1 MSGLAS
7 THAIVAPLASELVGE
22 RRLMTGVEAVGHHR
36 GEEERRGRRL
46 RTELL
51 RSGAGTFALQA
62 GAAALS
68 VGSAVV
74 MARILGVEQYG
85 AYAFAM
91 AVASLMVIPTTLGLP
106 GLAVREVSRLAARE
120 RWGVL
125 RGLLVWAAR
134 TVLVVSVPVAA
145 GAALL
150 VAGFDLGP
158 DEAHIPLVLAMAV
171 VPFVAVVQVGA
182 AVLRGLGRV
191 VLGHL
196 HETVLRP
203 GLALVVLVAAYAV
216 AGDTVDADW
225 AVGAQVVAAAAAVV
239 LVVGL
244 TARHVPR
251 AVWGAVDEREP
262 RVWLGAALPM
272 MFIGAAQ
279 VVNVNTDVV
288 MVGAFE
294 GAEAA
299 GLYRVASRG
308 AHAVVFVL
316 VAANTVLQPV
326 VASMHARG
334 EVERLQRVLTR
345 SVRLVTLVALAVTVA
360 LVAAGGPV
368 LRGVFGSEFGVAATA
383 LAILAGGQLVN
394 ASLGSAGTVLMMTG
408 HERDAAVAVGVGAV
422 VNVALNAVLVPL
434 FGIEGAASATAVSV
448 VTWNVILT
456 RRSVRIVGL
465 DPSVFGVFTRGRSTG
480 AVRSA

>member
-1 MSGLAS
+1 
-7 THAIVAPLASELVGE
+7 
-22 RRLMTGVEAVGHHR
+22 MTGVEAAGHHS
-36 GEEERRGRRL
+36 GEEERPERSL

-51 RSGAGTFALQA
+51 RSGVGTFALQA

-68 VGSAVV
+68 VGGAVV

-91 AVASLMVIPTTLGLP
+91 AVTSLVVIPTTLGLP
-106 GLAVREVSRLAARE
+106 GLAVREVSGLAVRE

-125 RGLLVWAAR
+125 RGLLAWTAR
-134 TVLVVSVPVAA
+134 TVLVVSAVVAA
-145 GAALL
+145 GGALL
-150 VAGFDLGP
+150 VAGFDLAP
-158 DEAHIPLVLAMAV
+158 DEAHVPLVLAMAV
-171 VPFVAVVQVGA
+171 VPLVAVVQVGA
-182 AVLRGLGRV
+182 AVLRGLGPV

-203 GLALVVLVAAYAV
+203 GVALVVLVAAYAV
-216 AGDTVDADW
+216 VGDTVDATW
-225 AVGAQVVAAAAAVV
+225 AVGAQIVAAAAAVV

-244 TARHVPR
+244 TVRHVPR
-251 AVWGAVDEREP
+251 AVWGAVEERQP
-262 RVWLGAALPM
+262 RAWLRAAVPM

-326 VASMHARG
+326 VASMYARG
-334 EVERLQRVLTR
+334 EVDRLQAVLTR
-345 SVRLVTLVALAVTVA
+345 SVRLVALVALSVTVA
-360 LVAAGGPV
+360 LIAAGGPL

-383 LAILAGGQLVN
+383 LAILAVGQLVN
-394 ASLGSAGTVLMMTG
+394 ALLGSAGTVLMMTG

-448 VTWNVILT
+448 VIWNVILT

-465 DPSVFGVFTRGRSTG
+465 DPSVFGVFARGRSNG
-480 AVRSA
+480 AARSA